1 MELEDLK
8 SNWEQAGQQ
17 TKNRTDL
24 EKMTE
29 VRRHPQLRR
38 IMLKLWVES
47 ILLILF
53 LLTYQDA
60 FDAVD
65 KPLWLNIVLISTT
78 LLYILSD
85 LTGYWLIRN
94 KVKGATLVSS
104 LQKLLEAIKKVSVL
118 SAVSAFFFGTGL
130 TLFFSYN
137 VNFNQTKYA
146 ILSGMIILFVMATW
160 WSIRIWKNRISQISE
175 LLVQFGKT

>member
-8 SNWEQAGQQ
+8 SNWKQAGQQ

-60 FDAVD
+60 FDGAD
-65 KPLWLNIVLISTT
+65 KPLWLNIVLIGTA
-78 LLYILSD
+78 LIYILSD
-85 LTGYWLIRN
+85 MAGYCLIRN
-94 KVKGATLVSS
+94 KVKDITLLSS
-104 LQKLLEAIKKVSVL
+104 LQKLVDAINKVSVL
-118 SAVSAFFFGTGL
+118 SVIGAFLFGVGL
-130 TLFFSYN
+130 ILFFSYG
-137 VNFNQTKYA
+137 VTFNQTRYF
-146 ILSGMIILFVMATW
+146 ILSGIMTGLIATIG
-160 WSIRIWKNRISQISE
+160 WSVNIWKNRISRISE
-175 LLVQFGKT
+175 LLVQFGEG